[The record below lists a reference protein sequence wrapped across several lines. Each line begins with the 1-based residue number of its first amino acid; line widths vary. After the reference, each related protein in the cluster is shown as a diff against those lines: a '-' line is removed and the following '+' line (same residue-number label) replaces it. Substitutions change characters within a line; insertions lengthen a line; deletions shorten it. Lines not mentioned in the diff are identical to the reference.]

1 MTKSIQQFKLVVK
14 DRLFYNRFEYAIS
27 FQLDEVSC
35 LRELDHAHID
45 RMIERR
51 IAWRD
56 IAQQRTSGSIKS
68 TMIGNTTILTRRHKE
83 ITNTT
88 ISNLHQLTELLLTTS
103 ADFKLVV
110 SVNNAHVYTNDLT
123 LIDLVVAL
131 PGLTQKEYNR
141 AVIGRP
147 PNTVRLKNPKHEF
160 RSYFKMIKLTDD
172 QKTHLINFLANQ
184 PAARISPA
192 LVSWLKSPFHRT
204 QDYFFIDHDT
214 MSWLTMFSLVL
225 SGLIR
230 KTMQIIPAK

>member
-1 MTKSIQQFKLVVK
+1 MTKSIQQFKLVIK
-14 DRLFYNRFEYAIS
+14 DRLFYNRYEYAVG
-27 FQLDEVSC
+27 FHLDEVSC
-35 LRELDHAHID
+35 LRELNHARID

-68 TMIGNTTILTRRHKE
+68 TLVGHTILTRRHKE
-83 ITNTT
+83 ITDTT
-88 ISNLHQLTELLLTTS
+88 VSNLHQLTEQLLTTS

-110 SVNNAHVYTNDLT
+110 SVNTAHVYTNDLT
-123 LIDLVVAL
+123 LINQVSDL

-147 PNTVRLKNPKHEF
+147 PNTIQLKNPTHKF

-192 LVSWLKSPFHRT
+192 LVSWLNSPLRRT

-214 MSWLTMFSLVL
+214 MSWLTMLSLVL

>member
-1 MTKSIQQFKLVVK
+1 MTKSIQQFKLVIK
-14 DRLFYNRFEYAIS
+14 DRLFYNRYEYAVG
-27 FQLDEVSC
+27 FHLDEVSC
-35 LRELDHAHID
+35 LRELNHARID

-56 IAQQRTSGSIKS
+56 IAQQRTSGKS
-68 TMIGNTTILTRRHKE
+68 TLVGHTILTRRHKE
-83 ITNTT
+83 ITDTT
-88 ISNLHQLTELLLTTS
+88 VSNLHQLTEQLLTTS

-110 SVNNAHVYTNDLT
+110 SVNTAHVYTNDLT
-123 LIDLVVAL
+123 LINQVSDL

-141 AVIGRP
+141 AVVGRP
-147 PNTVRLKNPKHEF
+147 PNTIQLKNPTHKF

-192 LVSWLKSPFHRT
+192 LVSWLNSPLRRT
-204 QDYFFIDHDT
+204 QDYFFIDHGT
-214 MSWLTMFSLVL
+214 MSWLTMLSLVL
-225 SGLIR
+225 PGLIR

>member
-1 MTKSIQQFKLVVK
+1 MTKSIQQFKLVIK
-14 DRLFYNRFEYAIS
+14 DRLFYNRYEYAVG
-27 FQLDEVSC
+27 FHLDEVSC
-35 LRELDHAHID
+35 LRELNHARID

-68 TMIGNTTILTRRHKE
+68 TLVGHTILTRRHKE
-83 ITNTT
+83 ITDTT
-88 ISNLHQLTELLLTTS
+88 VSNLHQLTEQLLTTS

-110 SVNNAHVYTNDLT
+110 SVNTAHVYTNDLT
-123 LIDLVVAL
+123 LINQVSDL

-141 AVIGRP
+141 AVVGRP
-147 PNTVRLKNPKHEF
+147 PNTIQLKNPTHKF

-172 QKTHLINFLANQ
+172 QKTHLINFLTNQ
-184 PAARISPA
+184 LAARISPA
-192 LVSWLKSPFHRT
+192 LVSWLKSPLRRT

-214 MSWLTMFSLVL
+214 MSWLTMLSLVL
-225 SGLIR
+225 PGLIR